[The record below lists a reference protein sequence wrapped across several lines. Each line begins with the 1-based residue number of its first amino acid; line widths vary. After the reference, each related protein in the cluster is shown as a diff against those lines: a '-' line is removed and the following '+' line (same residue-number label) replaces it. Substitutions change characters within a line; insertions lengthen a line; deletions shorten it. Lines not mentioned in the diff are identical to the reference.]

1 VRSALLPG
9 DADHLRFSR
18 GQRHPPPRAL
28 RRLDLQR
35 HGGLRAGRARGG
47 GARRRATRG
56 RLVSGETPHVS
67 IVIPIY
73 NEEGILRGSVLEL
86 EEKMRRFGWSYE
98 LLLCENGS
106 RDRTVEIGKEL
117 EAEHPQVRMLSVGEP
132 NYGLAMKQGILEARG
147 RYVICD
153 EIDLLD
159 TEFYARAMAL
169 LERSD
174 TGLVVGAKAM
184 VGSND
189 QRPLFR
195 RAATRIYN
203 GLLRAVC
210 RYPGTDTHGL
220 KAFRREALLDTARRC
235 VLDRD
240 VFASEF
246 VIRAHRE
253 GKKVVE
259 IPFAVREKRPP
270 SIRLL
275 KRVPHVV
282 KSVARLAIS
291 VRRG

>member
-1 VRSALLPG
+1 VN
-9 DADHLRFSR
+9 DA
-18 GQRHPPPRAL
+18 
-28 RRLDLQR
+28 
-35 HGGLRAGRARGG
+35 
-47 GARRRATRG
+47 
-56 RLVSGETPHVS
+56 PHVS
-67 IVIPIY
+67 IVIPVY

-86 EEKMRRFGWSYE
+86 EEKLRRFGWSYE

-106 RDRTVEIGKEL
+106 RDRTVEIGKDL
-117 EAEHPQVRMLSVGEP
+117 EAEHDEVRMLSVGQP
-132 NYGLAMKQGILEARG
+132 NYGLAMRQGILEARG

-174 TGLVVGAKAM
+174 TDLVVGSKAM

-195 RAATRIYN
+195 RAATRVYN
-203 GLLRAVC
+203 GMLRAVC
-210 RYPGTDTHGL
+210 HYPGTDTHGL

-235 VLDRD
+235 ILDRD

-270 SIRLL
+270 SIRLV
-275 KRVPHVV
+275 KRVPHVLR
-282 KSVARLAIS
+282 SVARLAVS
-291 VRRG
+291 VRRNSDS

>member
-1 VRSALLPG
+1 MI
-9 DADHLRFSR
+9 
-18 GQRHPPPRAL
+18 
-28 RRLDLQR
+28 
-35 HGGLRAGRARGG
+35 
-47 GARRRATRG
+47 
-56 RLVSGETPHVS
+56 PHVS
-67 IVIPIY
+67 IIIPVY

-86 EEKMRRFGWSYE
+86 EDKLRRFGWSYE

-106 RDRTVEIGKEL
+106 RDRTVELGREL
-117 EAEHPQVRMLSVGEP
+117 EIEHKQVRMLSIGKP

-147 RYVICD
+147 TFVICD

-174 TGLVVGAKAM
+174 TDLVVGSKAM

-195 RAATRIYN
+195 RAATRVYN

-210 RYPGTDTHGL
+210 HYPGTDTHGL
-220 KAFRREALLDTARRC
+220 KAFRREALLETARRC

-270 SIRLL
+270 SINLF

-282 KSVARLAIS
+282 RSVARLAIS
-291 VRRG
+291 VRQE

>member
-1 VRSALLPG
+1 MNPASEA
-9 DADHLRFSR
+9 
-18 GQRHPPPRAL
+18 
-28 RRLDLQR
+28 
-35 HGGLRAGRARGG
+35 
-47 GARRRATRG
+47 
-56 RLVSGETPHVS
+56 PHVS
-67 IVIPIY
+67 IIIPVY

-86 EEKMRRFGWSYE
+86 KEKLARFGWSYE

-117 EAEHPQVRMLSVGEP
+117 EAEHAQVRMLSVGSP
-132 NYGLAMKQGILEARG
+132 NYGLAMKFGISEARG

-174 TGLVVGAKAM
+174 TDLVVGSKAM

-195 RAATRIYN
+195 RAATRVYN

-220 KAFRREALLDTARRC
+220 KAFRREALLETARRC
-235 VLDRD
+235 RLDRD

-270 SIRLL
+270 SIRLVT
-275 KRVPHVV
+275 RVPHVLS
-282 KSVARLAIS
+282 SVAKLAIS
-291 VRRG
+291 VRRTGDG

>member
-1 VRSALLPG
+1 VTQA
-9 DADHLRFSR
+9 A
-18 GQRHPPPRAL
+18 
-28 RRLDLQR
+28 
-35 HGGLRAGRARGG
+35 
-47 GARRRATRG
+47 
-56 RLVSGETPHVS
+56 PHVS
-67 IVIPIY
+67 IVIPVY
-73 NEEGILRGSVLEL
+73 NEEGLLRGSVLEL
-86 EEKMRRFGWSYE
+86 EDKMRRFGWTYE

-106 RDRTVEIGKEL
+106 RDRTVELGREL
-117 EAEHPQVRMLSVGEP
+117 EAEHPQVRMISIGKP

-147 RYVICD
+147 TFVICD

-174 TGLVVGAKAM
+174 TDLVVGSKAM

-195 RAATRIYN
+195 RAATRVYN
-203 GLLRAVC
+203 GMLRAVC
-210 RYPGTDTHGL
+210 QFPGTDTHGL
-220 KAFRREALLDTARRC
+220 KAFRREALLETARRC

-253 GKKVVE
+253 GKRVLE
-259 IPFAVREKRPP
+259 IPFTVREKRPP
-270 SIRLL
+270 SINLF

-282 KSVARLAIS
+282 RSVAKLAIS
-291 VRRG
+291 VRRD

>member
-1 VRSALLPG
+1 MTNAAPP
-9 DADHLRFSR
+9 HL
-18 GQRHPPPRAL
+18 
-28 RRLDLQR
+28 
-35 HGGLRAGRARGG
+35 
-47 GARRRATRG
+47 
-56 RLVSGETPHVS
+56 S
-67 IVIPIY
+67 IVIPVY

-86 EEKMRRFGWSYE
+86 EDKMRRFDWSYE

-106 RDRTVEIGKEL
+106 RDRTVEIGREL
-117 EAEHPQVRMLSVGEP
+117 EAEHPRVRMLSVGAP

-147 RYVICD
+147 TYVICD
-153 EIDLLD
+153 EIDLID
-159 TEFYARAMAL
+159 TEFYARAKAL

-174 TGLVVGAKAM
+174 TDLVVGSKAM

-195 RAATRIYN
+195 RAATRFYN
-203 GLLRAVC
+203 GMLRAVC
-210 RYPGTDTHGL
+210 HYPGTDTHGL
-220 KAFRREALLDTARRC
+220 KAFRREALLETARRC

-253 GKKVVE
+253 RKKVME

-282 KSVARLAIS
+282 KSVAKLAIS
-291 VRRG
+291 VRRNGGR

>member
-1 VRSALLPG
+1 MSGPKEAGAPP
-9 DADHLRFSR
+9 HL
-18 GQRHPPPRAL
+18 
-28 RRLDLQR
+28 
-35 HGGLRAGRARGG
+35 
-47 GARRRATRG
+47 
-56 RLVSGETPHVS
+56 S
-67 IVIPIY
+67 IVIPVY

-86 EEKMRRFGWSYE
+86 QDKLRRFGWTYE

-106 RDRTVEIGKEL
+106 RDRTIEIGKEL
-117 EAEHPQVRMLSVGEP
+117 EIEHPEVRMLHAGEP
-132 NYGLAMKQGILEARG
+132 NYGLAMKMGILEARG
-147 RYVICD
+147 EYVICD

-174 TGLVVGAKAM
+174 TEMVVGSKAM

-195 RAATRIYN
+195 RVATRVYN
-203 GLLRAVC
+203 GLLRVTC
-210 RYPGTDTHGL
+210 HFRGTDTHGL
-220 KAFRREALLDTARRC
+220 KAFRRSALLETARRC

-253 GKKVVE
+253 GRKVIE
-259 IPFAVREKRPP
+259 IPFTVREKRPP
-270 SIRLL
+270 SINLT

-282 KSVARLAIS
+282 RSVARLAIS
-291 VRRG
+291 VRRNQDGPT

>member
-1 VRSALLPG
+1 MS
-9 DADHLRFSR
+9 DA
-18 GQRHPPPRAL
+18 RA
-28 RRLDLQR
+28 
-35 HGGLRAGRARGG
+35 
-47 GARRRATRG
+47 
-56 RLVSGETPHVS
+56 PHVS

-86 EEKMRRFGWSYE
+86 EEKLRRFNWSYE

-117 EAEHPQVRMLSVGEP
+117 EIEHPDVRLLHAGQP
-132 NYGLAMKQGILEARG
+132 NYGLAMKMGILEARG
-147 RYVICD
+147 EYVICD

-174 TGLVVGAKAM
+174 TEMVVGSKAM

-195 RAATRIYN
+195 RVATRVYN
-203 GLLRAVC
+203 GLLRVTC
-210 RYPGTDTHGL
+210 HFPGTDTHGL
-220 KAFRREALLDTARRC
+220 KAFRRAALLETARRC

-253 GKKVVE
+253 GKKVIE

-270 SIRLL
+270 SINLT

-291 VRRG
+291 VRRNEE

>member
-1 VRSALLPG
+1 MIDGPI
-9 DADHLRFSR
+9 
-18 GQRHPPPRAL
+18 
-28 RRLDLQR
+28 
-35 HGGLRAGRARGG
+35 
-47 GARRRATRG
+47 
-56 RLVSGETPHVS
+56 HVS
-67 IVIPIY
+67 VVIPIY

-86 EEKMRRFGWSYE
+86 QEKLRRFNWSYE

-106 RDRTVEIGKEL
+106 RDRTVEIGREL
-117 EAEHPQVRMLSVGEP
+117 EAEHPRVRMLSVGAP

-147 RYVICD
+147 TYVICD
-153 EIDLLD
+153 EIDLID

-174 TGLVVGAKAM
+174 TELIVGSKAM

-189 QRPLFR
+189 ERPLFR

-203 GLLRAVC
+203 GMLRAVC
-210 RYPGTDTHGL
+210 HYPGTDTHGL
-220 KAFRREALLDTARRC
+220 KAFRREALLETARRC

-253 GKKVVE
+253 RKKVME

-282 KSVARLAIS
+282 KSVAKLAIS
-291 VRRG
+291 VRRNGGR

>member
-1 VRSALLPG
+1 MS
-9 DADHLRFSR
+9 
-18 GQRHPPPRAL
+18 
-28 RRLDLQR
+28 
-35 HGGLRAGRARGG
+35 
-47 GARRRATRG
+47 GAPNPTEG
-56 RLVSGETPHVS
+56 PIHVS
-67 IVIPIY
+67 IVIPVY

-86 EEKMRRFGWSYE
+86 QEKLRRFSWRYE

-117 EAEHPQVRMLSVGEP
+117 EIEHPEVRLLHAGEP
-132 NYGLAMKQGILEARG
+132 NYGLAMRMGILEARG
-147 RYVICD
+147 EYVICD

-174 TGLVVGAKAM
+174 TEMVVGSKAM

-195 RAATRIYN
+195 RAATRVYN
-203 GLLRAVC
+203 GLLRLTC
-210 RYPGTDTHGL
+210 HFGGTDTHGL
-220 KAFRREALLDTARRC
+220 KAFRRSALLETARRC

-253 GKKVVE
+253 GRKVIE

-270 SIRLL
+270 SINLT

-282 KSVARLAIS
+282 RSVARLAIS
-291 VRRG
+291 VRRNQG

>member
-1 VRSALLPG
+1 VT
-9 DADHLRFSR
+9 
-18 GQRHPPPRAL
+18 
-28 RRLDLQR
+28 
-35 HGGLRAGRARGG
+35 
-47 GARRRATRG
+47 GA
-56 RLVSGETPHVS
+56 PHVS
-67 IVIPIY
+67 VVIPVY

-86 EEKMRRFGWSYE
+86 EEKLRRFGWSYE

-117 EAEHPQVRMLSVGEP
+117 QAEHPEVRMLSVGEA
-132 NYGLAMKQGILEARG
+132 NYGRAMRQGILEARG
-147 RYVICD
+147 HYVVCD

-174 TGLVVGAKAM
+174 TDLVVGSKAM

-195 RAATRIYN
+195 RAATRVYN

-210 RYPGTDTHGL
+210 HYPGTDTHGL
-220 KAFRREALLDTARRC
+220 KAFRRLALLDTARRC
-235 VLDRD
+235 ILDRD
-240 VFASEF
+240 VFASEL

-270 SIRLL
+270 SIRLV
-275 KRVPHVV
+275 KRVPHVLR
-282 KSVARLAIS
+282 SVARLAIS
-291 VRRG
+291 VRRNSDA